1 MAAGLTR
8 RTRTTDVV
16 DSSAVAIVLAAL
28 GLLVVRVWRGVETP
42 GGVIAVLLA
51 LPTGYLLADL
61 LTGFVHWFCDTFFD
75 EATPLVGPGLIAPFR
90 EHHRDPMLMTRHG
103 FLELTGSSFR
113 GLAPLLGL
121 FVWLGGS
128 LAAPVNAFVLALAA
142 GAVATNLLH
151 RWAHDPS
158 PPAGARMLQQLGL
171 VLTPGRHAKHHQP
184 PYAAAYCVTSG
195 WMNPLCERLRLWTR
209 AQAVL
214 QAVGF
219 PVSGAHPPAPAGAG
233 ERH

>member
-1 MAAGLTR
+1 MAAGPTR

-16 DSSAVAIVLAAL
+16 DSIAVAVVLAAL
-28 GLLVVRVWRGVETP
+28 VVLALGVWGGTATP
-42 GGVIAVLLA
+42 DAAVAVLLA
-51 LPTGYLLADL
+51 TALGYLLADL

-75 EATPLVGPGLIAPFR
+75 EATPLIGPGLIAPFR

-121 FVWLGGS
+121 FVWLSGS

-158 PPAGARMLQQLGL
+158 PPAAARILQRLGI
-171 VLTPGRHAKHHQP
+171 VLTPGHHARHHQP

-195 WMNPLCERLRLWTR
+195 WMNPLCERLKLWTR
-209 AQAVL
+209 AEKAFVAL
-214 QAVGF
+214 GL
-219 PVSGAHPPAPAGAG
+219 PVNGADH
-233 ERH
+233 E